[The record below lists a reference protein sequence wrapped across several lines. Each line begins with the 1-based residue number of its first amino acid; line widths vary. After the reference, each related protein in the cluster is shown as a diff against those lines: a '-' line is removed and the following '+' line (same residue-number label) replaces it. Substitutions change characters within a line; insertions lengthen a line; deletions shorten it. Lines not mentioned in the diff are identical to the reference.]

1 MVFEDASVIVD
12 PGTCRGF
19 DLASAAPNKSLIP
32 EPIDETRCR
41 QYGNFMSA
49 NYAIRDNVEK
59 HRFEA
64 DLGDGTLSIANYYL
78 RAGKIVVTHTE
89 VPPSHEG
96 QGIGTALIRFAL
108 KSIRDRGLKLVPLCP
123 FFADYVR
130 KHPEEQ
136 DLLDSESRTKLGLE

>member
-1 MVFEDASVIVD
+1 MPV
-12 PGTCRGF
+12 
-19 DLASAAPNKSLIP
+19 
-32 EPIDETRCR
+32 
-41 QYGNFMSA
+41 
-49 NYAIRDNVEK
+49 NYAIRDNAEK

-64 DLGDGTLSIANYYL
+64 DLGDGTLSIANYNL
-78 RAGKIVVTHTE
+78 RGGKVVVTHTE

-123 FFADYVR
+123 FFADYIR

-136 DLLDSESRTKLGLE
+136 DLLDPEWQASAGLV